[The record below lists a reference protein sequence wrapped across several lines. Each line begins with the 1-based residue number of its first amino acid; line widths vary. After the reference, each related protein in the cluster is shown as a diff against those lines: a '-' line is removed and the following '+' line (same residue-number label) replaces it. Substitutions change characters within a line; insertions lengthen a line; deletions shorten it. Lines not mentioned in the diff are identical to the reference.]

1 LGNRWKALLLA
12 AGLALAPVGWLALP
26 APAAAQ
32 SLFTGDPIGDIRVEG
47 TQRVEPETVRSYMA
61 ISPGDPFAADKID
74 KALKNLFATGLF
86 ADVNFRREGN
96 TLVVKVVENP
106 IINQIAFEG
115 NDHIEDK
122 DLTAE
127 IQLKARTVLTQSR
140 VQSDVTRILDL
151 YRRSGRFGATV
162 EPKVINLDQNRV
174 NLVFE
179 IKEGKKTE
187 VRRISFVGNK
197 AFSDGDLRG
206 EIVTQESAFYR
217 FLSSNDTYDPDRL
230 QVDREKLRAFYL
242 SEGYIDFKVVSAVA
256 ELSPEQDA
264 FYITFT
270 VDEGERY
277 KLGKVEIKTS
287 LKDLDPKALRS
298 LVQTAEGDW
307 YDQDDVDRTVT
318 ALNDALGSLG
328 YAFVDIQPRLDRD
341 PKKKIVN
348 VTYDI
353 NEGPKVYVER
363 IEIKGNVRTLD
374 KVIRREFRLA
384 EGDAFN
390 TAKLRRTRTRLQNL
404 GFFSNVDINNV
415 PGSAPDKTVIQVNV
429 EEQSTGEL
437 SLGVGYS
444 TVDGPLGLAGIRER
458 NLLGKGQDLALNGS
472 LSGVRSQLQLSFTE
486 PYFMDHP
493 IAVGFDI
500 FDTRTTATNTEF
512 TENDIGGT
520 IRAGYDVTEFLHHT
534 IRYTI
539 SLQNI
544 TDVASTASTAIQ
556 QEAGSNL
563 NSLIGNE
570 FLYDRRDNRFDPT
583 EGYYIRLRSDLSTPP
598 GDFAYLGT
606 RLGGGY
612 YMPLTKSKS
621 VIAGLTGEI
630 GYLQDLGKPVFI
642 SNSYQLGGNTFRG
655 FQASGIGPRDAISG
669 DSLGGKEYAVGTLQ
683 VSFPVGLPEEY
694 QVRGHVFT
702 DFGTLTD
709 TDANTGAVQDSAALR
724 LSAGAGI
731 LWKSPFGPIAI
742 DVALPILK
750 QDFDLTQLINF
761 SVGTSF

>member
-1 LGNRWKALLLA
+1 LGNCWKALLLA

-32 SLFTGDPIGDIRVEG
+32 SLFTGDPIGDIQVEG
-47 TQRVEPETVRSYMA
+47 TQRIEPDTVRSYMA
-61 ISPGDPFAADKID
+61 ISPGDPFDADKID

-96 TLVVKVVENP
+96 TLIVKVVENP

-127 IQLKARTVLTQSR
+127 IQLKPRTVLTQSR

-197 AFSDGDLRG
+197 AFSDSDLRG

-298 LVQTAEGDW
+298 LVQSAEGDW

-363 IEIKGNVRTLD
+363 IDIKGNVRTLD

-404 GFFSNVDINNV
+404 GFFSNIDIKNV
-415 PGSAPDKTVIQVNV
+415 PGSAPDKTVIEVNV

-458 NLLGKGQDLALNGS
+458 NLLGKGQDLALNAS

-512 TENDIGGT
+512 TENDIGGS
-520 IRAGYDVTEFLHHT
+520 IRAGYDITEFLHHT
-534 IRYTI
+534 LRYTV

-544 TDVASTASTAIQ
+544 TDVAATASTAIQ
-556 QEAGSNL
+556 QQAGSNL
-563 NSLIGNE
+563 NSLIGSE

-583 EGYYIRLRSDLSTPP
+583 EGYYIRLRNDLSTPP

-606 RLGGGY
+606 RLGAGY

-655 FQASGIGPRDAISG
+655 FQSSGIGPRDAVSG

-683 VSFPVGLPEEY
+683 VSFPLGLPEEY

-709 TDANTGAVQDSAALR
+709 TDANVGTIQDSASLR
-724 LSAGAGI
+724 VTAGAGI

-742 DVALPILK
+742 DVALPVLK

>member
-1 LGNRWKALLLA
+1 MLLA
-12 AGLALAPVGWLALP
+12 AGVALAPVGWVLLP

-32 SLFTGDPIGDIRVEG
+32 NIFTGDPIGEIRIDG
-47 TQRVEPETVRSYMA
+47 TQRIEPDTVRSYMGLSA
-61 ISPGDPFAADKID
+61 GDPFAADRID

-86 ADVNFRREGN
+86 ADVTFRREGN

-122 DLTAE
+122 DLTDE
-127 IQLKARTVLTQSR
+127 IQLKPRTVLTQSR
-140 VQSDVTRILDL
+140 VQADVTRILDL

-162 EPKVINLDQNRV
+162 EPKIINLDQNRV

-197 AFSDGDLRG
+197 TFSDSELRG
-206 EIVTQESAFYR
+206 EIATQESAWYR
-217 FLSSNDTYDPDRL
+217 FLTTNDTYDPDRL
-230 QVDREKLRAFYL
+230 QVDREKLRDFYL
-242 SEGYIDFKVVSAVA
+242 GEGYIDFKVISAVA

-277 KLGKVEIKTS
+277 KLGKVDIKTT
-287 LKDLDPKALRS
+287 LKDLDTKALTA
-298 LVQTAEGDW
+298 LLQTKEGEW
-307 YDQDDVDRTVT
+307 YDQGDVDRSVN
-318 ALNDALGSLG
+318 ALTDELGSLG
-328 YAFVDIQPRLDRD
+328 YAFVDIQARLGRD
-341 PKKKIVN
+341 PKKKLVKL
-348 VTYDI
+348 TYDI
-353 NEGPKVYVER
+353 NEGPKVFVER
-363 IEIKGNVRTLD
+363 IDIKGNVRTLD

-404 GFFSNVDINNV
+404 GFFSNVDIKNL
-415 PGSAPDKTVIQVNV
+415 PGSSPDKTVIQATV

-444 TVDGPLGLAGIRER
+444 TTDGPLGLAGIRER
-458 NLLGKGQDLALNGS
+458 NLLGKGQDLQLNGS
-472 LSGVRSQLQLSFTE
+472 LSGVRSQVQLSFTD
-486 PYFMDHP
+486 PYFLDRP
-493 IAVGFDI
+493 LSAGFDV
-500 FDTRTTATNTEF
+500 FDIRTQATNTEF
-512 TENDIGGT
+512 TENDIGASV
-520 IRAGYDVTEFLHHT
+520 RAGYDVSEFLRHT
-534 IRYTI
+534 IRYTM
-539 SLQNI
+539 SNQDI
-544 TDVASTASTAIQ
+544 TDVSRTASLAIQ
-556 QEAGSNL
+556 QQAGSNL

-570 FLYDRRDNRFDPT
+570 FLYDRRDSRFDPK
-583 EGYYIRLRSDLSTPP
+583 EGYYIRLRSDLSTAP
-598 GDFAYLGT
+598 GDFSYLGT

-621 VIAGLTGEI
+621 VVAGLTGEI

-642 SNSYQLGGNTFRG
+642 SNSYQLGGQTFRG
-655 FQASGIGPRDAISG
+655 FETSGIGPRDAVSG
-669 DSLGGKEYAVGTLQ
+669 DSLGGKKYVVGTLQ

-694 QVRGHVFT
+694 QVRGHAFT

-709 TDANTGAVQDSAALR
+709 TDADVGTIEDSASLR
-724 LSAGAGI
+724 MSAGVGI

-742 DVALPILK
+742 DIAYPILK
-750 QDFDLTQLINF
+750 ESFDKTQFLNF

>member
-1 LGNRWKALLLA
+1 MGNCWKALLLA
-12 AGLALAPVGWLALP
+12 AGLVLAQVGWLACP
-26 APAAAQ
+26 APALAQ

-47 TQRVEPETVRSYMA
+47 TERVEAETVRSYMGLA
-61 ISPGDPFAADKID
+61 PGDPFAADKID

-86 ADVNFRREGN
+86 ADVNLRREGN

-127 IQLKARTVLTQSR
+127 IQLKPRTVLTQSR

-162 EPKVINLDQNRV
+162 EPKVINLSQNRV

-197 AFSDGDLRG
+197 AFSDSDLRG
-206 EIVTQESAFYR
+206 QIVTQESAFYR
-217 FLSSNDTYDPDRL
+217 FLTSNDTYDPDRL

-270 VDEGERY
+270 VDEGQRY
-277 KLGKVEIKTS
+277 KIGKVEIKSS
-287 LKDLDPKALRS
+287 LKDLDPKTLRG
-298 LVQTAEGDW
+298 LVQSTEGDW
-307 YDQDDVDRTVT
+307 YDQGDTDRTVT

-328 YAFVDIQPRLDRD
+328 YAFVDVQPRLERD
-341 PKKKIVN
+341 AKKKIVN
-348 VTYDI
+348 LTYDI

-363 IEIKGNVRTLD
+363 IDIKGNVRTLD

-390 TAKLRRTRTRLQNL
+390 TAKLRRTRTRLNNL
-404 GFFSNVDINNV
+404 GFFSNVDIKNL
-415 PGSAPDKTVIQVNV
+415 PGSAPDKTIIQVNV

-437 SLGVGYS
+437 SFGLGYS
-444 TVDGPLGLAGIRER
+444 TLDGPLGLAGIRER
-458 NLLGKGQDLALNGS
+458 NLLGKGQDLSLQGQ
-472 LSGVRSQLQLSFTE
+472 LSGVRSQVQLSFTE

-493 IAVGFDI
+493 VSVGFDI
-500 FDTRTTATNTEF
+500 FDTRVTATNTEF

-520 IRAGYDVTEFLHHT
+520 IRAGYDLTEFLHHS

-539 SLQNI
+539 SLQDI
-544 TDVASTASTAIQ
+544 TDVSSTASLAIQ
-556 QEAGSNL
+556 QQAGSNL
-563 NSLIGNE
+563 NSVLGNE
-570 FLYDRRDNRFDPT
+570 FLYDRRDSRFDPT
-583 EGYYIRLRSDLSTPP
+583 EGYYIRLRSDISGPP
-598 GDFAYLGT
+598 GDFAYIGT
-606 RLGGGY
+606 RLGAGY
-612 YMPLTKSKS
+612 YYSINKSKT
-621 VIAGLTGEI
+621 VIAGLTGEVGHI
-630 GYLQDLGKPVFI
+630 QDLGEPVFI
-642 SNSYQLGGNTFRG
+642 SNSYQLGGNSFRG
-655 FQASGIGPRDAISG
+655 FESSGIGPRDATSG
-669 DSLGGKEYAVGTLQ
+669 DSLGGKDYFVGTLQ

-694 QVRGHVFT
+694 QVRGHAFT
-702 DFGTLTD
+702 DFGTLTN
-709 TDANTGAVQDSAALR
+709 TDADLGTIQDSASLR
-724 LSAGAGI
+724 VSAGVGI

-742 DVALPILK
+742 DIAYPILK
-750 QDFDLTQLINF
+750 EDFDLTQLINF
-761 SVGTSF
+761 SVGTNF

>member
-1 LGNRWKALLLA
+1 LGNCWKALLLA
-12 AGLALAPVGWLALP
+12 AGLSLVSVSWLAFP

-32 SLFTGDPIGDIRVEG
+32 SLFTGDPIGDIQVEG
-47 TQRVEPETVRSYMA
+47 TQRVEADTVRSYMGLTA
-61 ISPGDPFAADKID
+61 GDPFAADKID

-96 TLVVKVVENP
+96 TLIVKVVENP
-106 IINQIAFEG
+106 IINKIAFEG

-127 IQLKARTVLTQSR
+127 VQLKPRTVLTQSR

-162 EPKVINLDQNRV
+162 EPKLINLDQNRV

-197 AFSDGDLRG
+197 SFSDGTLRG
-206 EIVTQESAFYR
+206 EIETQESAFYR

-230 QVDREKLRAFYL
+230 QVEREKLRAFYL
-242 SEGYIDFKVVSAVA
+242 SEGYVDFKVVSAVA

-270 VDEGERY
+270 VDEGQRY
-277 KLGKVEIKTS
+277 KVGKVEIKTS
-287 LKDLDPKALRS
+287 LKDLDPKNLRG
-298 LVQTAEGDW
+298 LVQTTEGDW
-307 YDQDDVDRTVT
+307 YDQDDTDRTVT
-318 ALNDALGSLG
+318 ALNDQLGSLG

-341 PKKKIVN
+341 PKKKTLN

-363 IEIKGNVRTLD
+363 IDIKGNVRTLD

-390 TAKLRRTRTRLQNL
+390 TAKLRRTRTRLNNL
-404 GFFSNVDINNV
+404 GFFSSVDIKNL
-415 PGSAPDKTVIQVNV
+415 PGSAPDKTVIEVNV

-444 TVDGPLGLAGIRER
+444 TSDGPLGLAGIRER
-458 NLLGKGQDLALNGS
+458 NLLGKGQDLQLNGS
-472 LSGVRSQLQLSFTE
+472 LSGVRSQIQLSFTE

-493 IAVGFDI
+493 VAVGFDI

-512 TENDIGGT
+512 TENDIGAT
-520 IRAGYDVTEFLHHT
+520 IRAGYDITEFLHHT
-534 IRYTI
+534 IRYTY

-544 TDVASTASTAIQ
+544 TDVASSASLAIQ
-556 QEAGSNL
+556 QEAGSNY
-563 NSLIGNE
+563 NSILGNE

-583 EGYYIRLRSDLSTPP
+583 EGYYIRLRSELSTAP
-598 GDFAYLGT
+598 GDFSYIST

-612 YMPLTKSKS
+612 YQPLNKSKT
-621 VIAGLTGEI
+621 VVAGLSGEV
-630 GYLQDLGKPVFI
+630 GYIQDLGKPVFI
-642 SNSYQLGGNTFRG
+642 SNSYQLGGQTFRG
-655 FQASGIGPRDAISG
+655 FESSGIGPRDAVSG
-669 DSLGGKEYAVGTLQ
+669 DSLGGKEYFVGTAQL
-683 VSFPVGLPEEY
+683 SFPLGLPEEY
-694 QVRGHVFT
+694 QVRGHAFT
-702 DFGTLTD
+702 DFGTLTN
-709 TDANTGAVQDSAALR
+709 TDANVGTIQDSASLR
-724 LSAGAGI
+724 VSAGVGVI
-731 LWKSPFGPIAI
+731 WKSPFGPIGI
-742 DVALPILK
+742 DVALPVLK
-750 QDFDLTQLINF
+750 QSFDRTQLINF
-761 SVGTSF
+761 SVGTTF